1 MTEEEKLQENIKAIS
16 AQLDA
21 LQKRQQYLATKRKE
35 AEAAKKQTNQI
46 GFYAAKTC
54 REALDV
60 IKMAAAQLDV
70 DKQTDHDILTTFT
83 LINRNSWA
91 AIKAL
96 ERDATERGEQ

>member
-35 AEAAKKQTNQI
+35 AEAAKHTNQI

-83 LINRNSWA
+83 LINRNSWT

>member
-1 MTEEEKLQENIKAIS
+1 MTEEEKINESIQAIN
-16 AQLDA
+16 AQLEA

-35 AEAAKKQTNQI
+35 AEAAKQTNQI

-60 IKMAAAQLDV
+60 IKMAAAQLDI

-83 LINRNSWA
+83 LINRNSWC

-96 ERDATERGEQ
+96 ERDATERGEE